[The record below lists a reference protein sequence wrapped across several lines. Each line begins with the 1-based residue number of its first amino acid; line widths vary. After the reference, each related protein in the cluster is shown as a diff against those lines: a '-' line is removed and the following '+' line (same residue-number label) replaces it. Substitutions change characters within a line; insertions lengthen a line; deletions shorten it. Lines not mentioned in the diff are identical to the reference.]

1 MKSFWASDPDRASHC
16 RCRAELALQPGA
28 KHAPATGLHSNL
40 FQASSRQ
47 LSSSRSYL
55 VPDFQD
61 EATSRDNGILEIT
74 TKTSPSA
81 AENRCIE
88 TAIATILAAKLSAV
102 QKGAIRDPLSPPPPI
117 PLPGA
122 LATHRANPPPI
133 IILPPMLTKPTCV
146 AWPLTRPHSRARTT
160 MNDHVAPLL
169 RNATSGDMWGEGTRY
184 EFLPGPHV
192 SPRHITQRSARPPR
206 P

>member
-1 MKSFWASDPDRASHC
+1 MWRNRPDRIKVKSFWANDPDRAFHC

-81 AENRCIE
+81 AENRCIG
-88 TAIATILAAKLSAV
+88 TAIATILPAKLSAA
-102 QKGAIRDPLSPPPPI
+102 QNGAIHHPLSPPPSYPAGG
-117 PLPGA
+117 PWQLTGPTRRQSSFFLQCSPSPCVLPGHS
-122 LATHRANPPPI
+122 LDH
-133 IILPPMLTKPTCV
+133 
-146 AWPLTRPHSRARTT
+146 TRVHEQP
-160 MNDHVAPLL
+160 
-169 RNATSGDMWGEGTRY
+169 
-184 EFLPGPHV
+184 
-192 SPRHITQRSARPPR
+192 
-206 P
+206 

>member
-1 MKSFWASDPDRASHC
+1 MKSFWANDPGRAC
-16 RCRAELALQPGA
+16 CVAWRADLARQPGA
-28 KHAPATGLHSNL
+28 KHASATGATATCGFSSL
-40 FQASSRQ
+40 FEFR
-47 LSSSRSYL
+47 LL

-81 AENRCIE
+81 AENRCIG
-88 TAIATILAAKLSAV
+88 TAIATILPAKLSAA
-102 QKGAIRDPLSPPPPI
+102 QNGAIHHPLSPPPSYPACR
-117 PLPGA
+117 GSQ
-122 LATHRANPPPI
+122 ATHRANPPPI

-192 SPRHITQRSARPPR
+192 SPRHITQRSARLPR
-206 P
+206 S